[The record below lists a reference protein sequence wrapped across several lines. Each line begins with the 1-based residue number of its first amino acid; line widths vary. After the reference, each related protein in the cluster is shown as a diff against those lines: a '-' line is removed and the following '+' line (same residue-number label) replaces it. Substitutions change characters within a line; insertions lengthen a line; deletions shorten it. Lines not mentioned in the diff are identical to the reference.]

1 MDVVNPRCA
10 GLDVHKATVVACVR
24 GPDTRRSARHAETK
38 TFSTTVGGLTQLR
51 EWLLGHGVTTAALE
65 STSVYW
71 RPVYAALED
80 RVELVLVNAR
90 HVKMVPGR
98 KTDVRDCEWLAHLLE
113 CGLLRASLVP
123 PRAIRDLRDLT
134 RLRKSLVRERGHH
147 VNRIAKILELAQLK
161 LSCVVTD
168 IMGKTG
174 RAILEALALG
184 IDDPAQLAAGAQGSL
199 RKTRAELRE
208 ALRGGLTPHYA
219 FLLQQHLSLIDTL
232 DTHLVAID
240 ARIEGAMVPFAAE
253 AALGE
258 TIPGIA
264 TRSAQAIVAETGRR
278 HESLP
283 DGCALGVVGTPV
295 SRQSRERGKATRGGH
310 GEGGD
315 VASCD
320 AAGDGLGRRAD
331 QEELLPRAFPS
342 NTSPRRGEEGYR
354 RRAARHYC
362 CAVAHPQEACCAPR
376 SRSGLL
382 RSSQHRSPSPPSHQT
397 PRAAWLQRRARR
409 QGGVTGQFHRKRP

>member
-199 RKTRAELRE
+199 RKKRAELRE
-208 ALRGGLTPHYA
+208 AVRGGLTPHYA

-264 TRSAQAIVAETGRR
+264 TRSAQAIVAETGVDMSRFPTAAHLASWARLCPGNHESAGKRHAAGTGKGATWLRATLQETAWAAARTKKSYYHALFHRLRARAGAKKAIVAVQHAIIVALWHILKKRVAHHDLGADSFDRRNTDRLRR
-278 HESLP
+278 HHIRRLER
-283 DGCALGVVGTPV
+283 LGYSVVLV
-295 SRQSRERGKATRGGH
+295 DK
-310 GEGGD
+310 
-315 VASCD
+315 VA
-320 AAGDGLGRRAD
+320 
-331 QEELLPRAFPS
+331 
-342 NTSPRRGEEGYR
+342 
-354 RRAARHYC
+354 
-362 CAVAHPQEACCAPR
+362 
-376 SRSGLL
+376 
-382 RSSQHRSPSPPSHQT
+382 
-397 PRAAWLQRRARR
+397 
-409 QGGVTGQFHRKRP
+409 